1 MTISEE
7 VSKKG
12 FIKHIGGIEFK
23 NISENNF
30 EFQSKVQDFNLNS
43 AGIPHGGYI
52 AAILD
57 NGMGSAAHR
66 VIENNKRCVT
76 ISLDIKFIG
85 SSKKDDI
92 LIGCFE
98 DDELE
103 GCCILTKE
111 GNGTIR
117 LRQMAVTD
125 ILQGKGIGRVLMQFA
140 ENIARDKGF
149 TLMTMHARS
158 NAVGFYEKL
167 GYKIVGEEFYEVT
180 IPHCLM
186 EKEL

>member
-43 AGIPHGGYI
+43 AGISHGGYI

-92 LIGCFE
+92 LIGKV
-98 DDELE
+98 
-103 GCCILTKE
+103 IIAKKTKS
-111 GNGTIR
+111 
-117 LRQMAVTD
+117 LVFVKADLFQS
-125 ILQGKGIGRVLMQFA
+125 
-140 ENIARDKGF
+140 ENIIASASGIW
-149 TLMTMHARS
+149 
-158 NAVGFYEKL
+158 
-167 GYKIVGEEFYEVT
+167 KI
-180 IPHCLM
+180 L
-186 EKEL
+186 K

>member
-7 VSKKG
+7 ISKKG

-66 VIENNKRCVT
+66 VIESNKRCVT

-85 SSKKDDI
+85 SSKKGDI
-92 LIGCFE
+92 LIGKV
-98 DDELE
+98 
-103 GCCILTKE
+103 IIAKKTKS
-111 GNGTIR
+111 
-117 LRQMAVTD
+117 LVFVKADLFQS
-125 ILQGKGIGRVLMQFA
+125 
-140 ENIARDKGF
+140 ENIIASASGIW
-149 TLMTMHARS
+149 
-158 NAVGFYEKL
+158 
-167 GYKIVGEEFYEVT
+167 KI
-180 IPHCLM
+180 L
-186 EKEL
+186 K

>member
-92 LIGCFE
+92 LIGKV
-98 DDELE
+98 
-103 GCCILTKE
+103 I
-111 GNGTIR
+111 
-117 LRQMAVTD
+117 
-125 ILQGKGIGRVLMQFA
+125 
-140 ENIARDKGF
+140 IAK
-149 TLMTMHARS
+149 
-158 NAVGFYEKL
+158 K
-167 GYKIVGEEFYEVT
+167 
-180 IPHCLM
+180 
-186 EKEL
+186 